1 MCGLPPFQYGD
12 ASDLCGDISDLYD
25 KLAAAEHE
33 IDSVAMGE
41 DFLPFADL
49 LRSDIH
55 GTI

>member
-1 MCGLPPFQYGD
+1 MRDLPTFQYCD
-12 ASDLCGDISDLYD
+12 APDLCGDIPDLYD

-33 IDSVAMGE
+33 IDSGAIGE
-41 DFLPFADL
+41 DFLPLAEL

>member
-1 MCGLPPFQYGD
+1 MCGLPPFRYGD

-33 IDSVAMGE
+33 IDSGAMGE
-41 DFLPFADL
+41 DFLPFAEL

>member
-1 MCGLPPFQYGD
+1 MRDIPTFQYCD
-12 ASDLCGDISDLYD
+12 TSDLCGDNPDLHD

-33 IDSVAMGE
+33 IDSGAIGE
-41 DFLPFADL
+41 DFLPLAEL